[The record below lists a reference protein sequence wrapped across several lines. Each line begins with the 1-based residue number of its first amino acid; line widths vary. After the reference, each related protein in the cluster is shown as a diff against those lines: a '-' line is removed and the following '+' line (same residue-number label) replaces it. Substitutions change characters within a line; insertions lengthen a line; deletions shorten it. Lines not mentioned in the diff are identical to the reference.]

1 MKKQRRRWLSAL
13 LVVAMLAV
21 SMFTDAGVM
30 AEAATSNAIT
40 SIRIANL
47 PEDGILKLEDETYDF
62 NSKIVKKEN
71 SKEKSTGVVYWE
83 VKKDTDTAGV
93 QSSYTGVVYPTMAGE
108 FEIRVLA
115 FRTKSDRTKWLNARK
130 ANGNVADPKAE
141 KYVTA
146 SSDWE
151 KITVTSEEEGLAYA
165 RTQYRLN
172 KLLKNKNVSHIVI
185 RTDSEREF
193 TIGSKKYLTKTLTV
207 NAPNS
212 EVINAG
218 RFAQINVE
226 QIKEST
232 FHEKAKGNKF
242 LFTAPNARFIVEKNA
257 RVAGLMFAPDM
268 EKNPGAKM
276 DVVVEGTIQ
285 DFKLEPKNQGN
296 LGIKDRIPEV
306 TLNAGANASVY
317 GVTVSAASNVSIVGE
332 SQSSTK
338 VTVEESAQGT
348 TLNAQVP
355 VKAELKASVEVVLG
369 KDAKKSVLNILKAI
383 EMLLTGGAENVTIK
397 VDKEAEGAKVKT
409 ETKVEV
415 QASADISLELGA
427 GSEGTSVVVK
437 DTEVKVDVENN
448 TTEDIEIT
456 DNAGNV
462 VGTVGSGSDEQV
474 AVTPVPQ
481 PTTTPGTGSGSGGG
495 TTTPSTPAPTPT
507 PKPEEPGETPTPTPG
522 EPEEP
527 GETPTPTPGEPEE
540 PGETPTPTPT
550 TGEPEEP
557 GETPTPTP
565 TPGEPEEPGETPTPT
580 PTPGEPEEPGEVV
593 ASITGVTANIVSGSA
608 ITTVS
613 GSAVSVTN
621 DMIKTDNGTVRV
633 EPAITRGSIQVQLT
647 FTAKATIDGTEAK
660 DGVTYTWT
668 VDGKTEE
675 TESGSYTATVTLSA
689 GTTVAYSVKA
699 AKIADS
705 GTDPAS

>member
-1 MKKQRRRWLSAL
+1 M
-13 LVVAMLAV
+13 
-21 SMFTDAGVM
+21 
-30 AEAATSNAIT
+30 
-40 SIRIANL
+40 
-47 PEDGILKLEDETYDF
+47 
-62 NSKIVKKEN
+62 
-71 SKEKSTGVVYWE
+71 
-83 VKKDTDTAGV
+83 
-93 QSSYTGVVYPTMAGE
+93 
-108 FEIRVLA
+108 
-115 FRTKSDRTKWLNARK
+115 
-130 ANGNVADPKAE
+130 
-141 KYVTA
+141 TA

-527 GETPTPTPGEPEE
+527 GETPTPTP
-540 PGETPTPTPT
+540 
-550 TGEPEEP
+550 
-557 GETPTPTP
+557 
-565 TPGEPEEPGETPTPT
+565 
-580 PTPGEPEEPGEVV
+580 TPGEPEEPGEVV

-613 GSAVSVTN
+613 GSAVSVTD

>member
-1 MKKQRRRWLSAL
+1 M
-13 LVVAMLAV
+13 
-21 SMFTDAGVM
+21 
-30 AEAATSNAIT
+30 
-40 SIRIANL
+40 
-47 PEDGILKLEDETYDF
+47 KLE
-62 NSKIVKKEN
+62 
-71 SKEKSTGVVYWE
+71 TGW
-83 VKKDTDTAGV
+83 DGV
-93 QSSYTGVVYPTMAGE
+93 IMKNILVIDDDIY
-108 FEIRVLA
+108 I
-115 FRTKSDRTKWLNARK
+115 
-130 ANGNVADPKAE
+130 GNVL
-141 KYVTA
+141 
-146 SSDWE
+146 
-151 KITVTSEEEGLAYA
+151 EE
-165 RTQYRLN
+165 
-172 KLLKNKNVSHIVI
+172 V
-185 RTDSEREF
+185 
-193 TIGSKKYLTKTLTV
+193 LTKEGYGVFRAYSGTEALFV
-207 NAPNS
+207 LSGEKADLVLLDLMLPGLNGEEILP
-212 EVINAG
+212 
-218 RFAQINVE
+218 
-226 QIKEST
+226 QIK
-232 FHEKAKGNKF
+232 GI
-242 LFTAPNARFIVEKNA
+242 PVIV
-257 RVAGLMFAPDM
+257 
-268 EKNPGAKM
+268 
-276 DVVVEGTIQ
+276 
-285 DFKLEPKNQGN
+285 
-296 LGIKDRIPEV
+296 
-306 TLNAGANASVY
+306 
-317 GVTVSAASNVSIVGE
+317 VSA
-332 SQSSTK
+332 
-338 VTVEESAQGT
+338 
-348 TLNAQVP
+348 
-355 VKAELKASVEVVLG
+355 
-369 KDAKKSVLNILKAI
+369 
-383 EMLLTGGAENVTIK
+383 
-397 VDKEAEGAKVKT
+397 
-409 ETKVEV
+409 
-415 QASADISLELGA
+415 
-427 GSEGTSVVVK
+427 
-437 DTEVKVDVENN
+437 KVDVENN

-550 TGEPEEP
+550 
-557 GETPTPTP
+557 
-565 TPGEPEEPGETPTPT
+565 PGEPEEPGETPTPT

-633 EPAITRGSIQVQLT
+633 EPAITGGSIQVQLT

>member
-1 MKKQRRRWLSAL
+1 MKKQRRRWFSAL
-13 LVVAMLAV
+13 LVVAMLTV
-21 SMFTDAGVM
+21 SIFTDAGVM

-115 FRTKSDRTKWLNARK
+115 FRTKSDRTKWLDARK
-130 ANGNVADPKAE
+130 ANGNVADPNAE

-172 KLLKNKNVSHIVI
+172 KLLKNKNISHIVI

-296 LGIKDRIPEV
+296 LGTKDRVPEV

-415 QASADISLELGA
+415 QTGADISLELGA

-481 PTTTPGTGSGSGGG
+481 PTTTPGTGGSSGGS
-495 TTTPSTPAPTPT
+495 TTTPSTPAPT

-527 GETPTPTPGEPEE
+527 GETPTPTP
-540 PGETPTPTPT
+540 
-550 TGEPEEP
+550 
-557 GETPTPTP
+557 
-565 TPGEPEEPGETPTPT
+565 
-580 PTPGEPEEPGEVV
+580 
-593 ASITGVTANIVSGSA
+593 
-608 ITTVS
+608 
-613 GSAVSVTN
+613 
-621 DMIKTDNGTVRV
+621 
-633 EPAITRGSIQVQLT
+633 
-647 FTAKATIDGTEAK
+647 
-660 DGVTYTWT
+660 
-668 VDGKTEE
+668 
-675 TESGSYTATVTLSA
+675 
-689 GTTVAYSVKA
+689 
-699 AKIADS
+699 
-705 GTDPAS
+705 

>member
-369 KDAKKSVLNILKAI
+369 KDAKKSILNILKAI

-550 TGEPEEP
+550 
-557 GETPTPTP
+557 
-565 TPGEPEEPGETPTPT
+565 PGEPEEPGETPTPT

-705 GTDPAS
+705 GTDPAP

>member
-437 DTEVKVDVENN
+437 DTEV
-448 TTEDIEIT
+448 IEIT

-507 PKPEEPGETPTPTPG
+507 PKPEEPGE
-522 EPEEP
+522 
-527 GETPTPTPGEPEE
+527 
-540 PGETPTPTPT
+540 
-550 TGEPEEP
+550 
-557 GETPTPTP
+557 TPTP